1 MIMKH
6 YNSITPINGDTLLK
20 SWLTPHVCLP
30 FPPRFYARSAKMPQA
45 DEGPIEP
52 PLQPKG
58 PVVDQAGV
66 DPEGELSTPR
76 VTGW

>member
-1 MIMKH
+1 MVK
-6 YNSITPINGDTLLK
+6 
-20 SWLTPHVCLP
+20 PHVCLP
-30 FPPRFYARSAKMPQA
+30 LPLRFDARSAKMPQA

-66 DPEGELSTPR
+66 DPGSVSYLYLEVPAGKLT
-76 VTGW
+76 VCY

>member
-1 MIMKH
+1 MIMKQ
-6 YNSITPINGDTLLK
+6 YNSITPIIGDTMIY
-20 SWLTPHVCLP
+20 PHVCLP
-30 FPPRFYARSAKMPQA
+30 FPLRFYARSAKMPQA

-66 DPEGELSTPR
+66 DPEGELSIPR